1 MIPVVCSVSVRN
13 LNIIACQPPALQ
25 CAMVF
30 GTHFPCSSHTSLVP
44 HTGFTW
50 FDFLLHCYGLRRSP
64 RKCLVALHAV
74 SLFNCPFGVFGRSS
88 SNNFVFGIV
97 FGTRLSYIFEIPCLA
112 LSLSLIP
119 KRIVIRSSG
128 KITIVFIGNEQT

>member
-64 RKCLVALHAV
+64 RYAWLHYMLFLFSIVLLVYLEGLQV
-74 SLFNCPFGVFGRSS
+74 T
-88 SNNFVFGIV
+88 I
-97 FGTRLSYIFEIPCLA
+97 
-112 LSLSLIP
+112 LSLELSLEHVSP
-119 KRIVIRSSG
+119 TSLRYRVWPYLSP
-128 KITIVFIGNEQT
+128 

>member
-44 HTGFTW
+44 HTLPL
-50 FDFLLHCYGLRRSP
+50 FLTLGSLGLIFYCIAMDYAALPGNAWLHYMLFLFSIVLLVYLEGLQ
-64 RKCLVALHAV
+64 VT
-74 SLFNCPFGVFGRSS
+74 
-88 SNNFVFGIV
+88 I
-97 FGTRLSYIFEIPCLA
+97 
-112 LSLSLIP
+112 LSLELSLEHVSP
-119 KRIVIRSSG
+119 TSLRYRVWPYLSP
-128 KITIVFIGNEQT
+128 